1 MSQSSLAIRPLSSS
15 FGAEILGIDLSKDI
29 SAIDQMVISELWAK
43 HQLLLFRG
51 QSLGEEDL
59 VRTSRYIGD
68 LEIHIRR
75 EYLSEENPEILLV
88 SNIKKDGRSVGILS
102 DTEVGWHY
110 DQIYL
115 PRPAVG
121 SMLMAVKLPS
131 SGGQTSFADMTA
143 AFEALPDE
151 IKTKINGTKAV
162 QSYEAFNAQFSVAT
176 NKTQKKLSPDIEQ
189 PLVRTHPI
197 SGRKALYICP
207 GMTTQIVGMDAHES
221 AEMLDYLFN
230 WSVRPEFVYTHN
242 WQKGDVLL
250 WDNASTMHRREPFDG
265 NDERLMK
272 RTTILPPED
281 LAVPF

>member
-29 SAIDQMVISELWAK
+29 SAMDQIVISELWAK

-242 WQKGDVLL
+242 WQMGDVLL

>member
-1 MSQSSLAIRPLSSS
+1 MSQSSHTIRKLSSS
-15 FGAEILGIDLSKDI
+15 FGIEISGIDLSKDI
-29 SAIDQMVISELWAK
+29 SAMDQMVIRELWAK

-51 QSLGEEDL
+51 QSLREEDL

-75 EYLSEENPEILLV
+75 EYLSDENPEILLV

-151 IKTKINGTKAV
+151 IKSKINGTKAV
-162 QSYEAFNAQFSVAT
+162 QSYEAFNAQFSVTT

-221 AEMLDYLFN
+221 AEMLDYLFD

-242 WQKGDVLL
+242 WQMGDVLL

>member
-1 MSQSSLAIRPLSSS
+1 MSQSSHTIRKLSSS
-15 FGAEILGIDLSKDI
+15 FGIEISGIDLSKDI
-29 SAIDQMVISELWAK
+29 SAMDQMVIRELWAK

-51 QSLGEEDL
+51 QSLREEDL

-75 EYLSEENPEILLV
+75 EYLSDENPEILLV

-151 IKTKINGTKAV
+151 IKSKINGTKAV
-162 QSYEAFNAQFSVAT
+162 QSYEAFNAQFSVTT

-221 AEMLDYLFN
+221 AEMLDYLFDF
-230 WSVRPEFVYTHN
+230 SVRPKFVYTHN
-242 WQKGDVLL
+242 WQMGDVLL

-272 RTTILPPED
+272 RTPIFPPED